1 MATGFSPEAAGG
13 KRAPAGNSR
22 NKGGF
27 LYNMAFHLFLES
39 VYSDKDAQEWIIR
52 KSTLEWVIA
61 RPVILTNG
69 DQCGARCPDLPE
81 AL

>member
-1 MATGFSPEAAGG
+1 VTRLG
-13 KRAPAGNSR
+13 AGNSR

-27 LYNMAFHLFLES
+27 LYDMAFHLFLES

-69 DQCGARCPDLPE
+69 PRTDTLP
-81 AL
+81 LSPFVRLM